1 MHHQEM
7 FYFFRLIYK
16 FVATGSALLLI
27 ANGITRVVVFK
38 SYIFL
43 CLSLVLS
50 LYFLLIIGYRYPMHQ
65 KLKLKK
71 NINKADDLFTNFAS
85 MIPSLDEVIVLEN
98 NALAYLEDI
107 KGALRSSNCAIRIMA
122 CVIIPERLTV
132 PLVKDWIS
140 DIDTGPYYNH
150 ALFSDQDFLIE
161 PFGITASYSA
171 QSHTIEIVKSESCI
185 EER

>member
-1 MHHQEM
+1 M

-50 LYFLLIIGYRYPMHQ
+50 LYFLLIFGYRYPMHQ

-85 MIPSLDEVIVLEN
+85 MIPSLDQANVLEN
-98 NALAYLEDI
+98 KALTYLQGI
-107 KGALRSSNCAIRIMA
+107 KGALSSKFGCEIRIMA
-122 CVIIPERLTV
+122 CGSIPERFAV
-132 PLVKDWIS
+132 PLVQDWIS
-140 DIDTGPYYNH
+140 DINKGPYYNH

-161 PFGITASYSA
+161 PCGITASYSA